1 MSIVARTISIRRLEE
16 KSAILKLLRSPLMPV
31 VLGFVAEHFPPST
44 KARSAIEIYD
54 LLDADLKM
62 LRAEGLELPHD
73 PQTYI
78 TDWVKA
84 GWLVRRPGNAVT
96 GETIE
101 PSATTLNALDSVE
114 SWQHPHSAVSAAR
127 IHSIA
132 DSLENLS
139 RESDPDINTRLAQLA
154 EEKEALEQLIADTER
169 GYFEVLS
176 ADQIS
181 ERVLDVLELAGT
193 IPADFAQVRTE
204 LEEINRT
211 LRRQLLEPEDSRG
224 QILDDIFRGVDVIA
238 ESDAGRRFRDFY
250 TALLEHKKSTPIDE
264 WITNI
269 LNRES
274 AKDLDTT
281 IADHLRRLFQDLES
295 EGYQVNMLMTELSRS
310 LRDYV
315 RTQDFTENRR
325 MLELLR
331 ETRALAGRTIEHQ
344 HLGPLVQLHTPLTQI
359 GMNIHSID
367 SLEMKNLGEEMVETL
382 PVPLDEAHIDTEA
395 LFESV
400 RASEI
405 DFEELRSHITGSV
418 DKRGQATIGDVLQ
431 DYPATQ
437 GLASVVGLLYFAMA
451 NGIALES
458 LETVTWDDNGT
469 PMQAVITGWLFTHD
483 NNL

>member
-1 MSIVARTISIRRLEE
+1 MSIVARAISNRRLEE
-16 KSAILKLLRSPLMPV
+16 KSAILGLLRSPLMPV

-44 KARSAIEIYD
+44 KARLATEIYD

-62 LRAEGLELPHD
+62 LRAEGFDLPHD

-78 TDWVKA
+78 TDWVKV
-84 GWLVRRPGNAVT
+84 GWLLRRPGTALT

-101 PSATTLNALDSVE
+101 PSVTTLNALDAIE
-114 SWQHPHSAVSAAR
+114 RWQHPHSAISAAR
-127 IHSIA
+127 INSIA
-132 DSLENLS
+132 ESLENLS
-139 RESDPDINTRLAQLA
+139 RESDPDINTRLAHL
-154 EEKEALEQLIADTER
+154 EEQKEALEQLIADTER

-176 ADQIS
+176 ATQIS
-181 ERVLDVLELAGT
+181 ERIIDVLELAGT
-193 IPADFAQVRTE
+193 MPADFAQVRTE
-204 LEEINRT
+204 LEDINRS

-224 QILDDIFRGVDVIA
+224 QVLDDIFRGVDVIA

-250 TALLEHKKSTPIDE
+250 GALLEHKKSTPIDD
-264 WITNI
+264 WVTSI
-269 LNRES
+269 LKRDNARYLNPE
-274 AKDLDTT
+274 LTEQ
-281 IADHLRRLFQDLES
+281 LRQLFQELES

-331 ETRALAGRTIEHQ
+331 ETQALAGRAIEHQ
-344 HLGPLVQLHTPLTQI
+344 HLGPLVQLQTPLTQI
-359 GMNIHSID
+359 GMNIHSIN
-367 SLEMKNLGEEMVETL
+367 SLEMKNLGQEMVETL
-382 PVPLDEAHIDTEA
+382 PAPLAEAHIDTDA

-405 DFEELRSHITGSV
+405 DFEELRGHITGSV
-418 DKRGQATIGDVLQ
+418 ADRGQATIGDVLQ

-451 NGIALES
+451 NGTALES

-483 NNL
+483 NSL